1 MINVPKIDIGNVGN
15 IYGGLVVMRIGDSF
29 YWIIEGV
36 GNDLD
41 NLGDWEEIDE
51 ELYNLLIKHNNKIKN
66 D

>member
-41 NLGDWEEIDE
+41 NLDDWEEIDE

>member
-15 IYGGLVVMRIGDSF
+15 VYGGLVVMRIGDSF

-41 NLGDWEEIDE
+41 NLDDWEEIDE